1 MLHHPGQFNSD
12 ENPTLLA
19 GQYFQSLSNS
29 VAPRESAPS
38 LSAAPHIRHLLVI
51 QDQDGERVVP
61 LEASTYTI
69 GRHPANSMVIKDKAI
84 SRHHALLLRVPDP
97 QSGNFFFRIID
108 GNLQGQRSHNG
119 LWING
124 QRYYSRDLSHHDVI
138 AFSAKVHAVYHQV
151 IDEEIDPKATQSAV
165 PDSRKS
171 FHPAVTDT
179 ERQQLNDA
187 ALVRLS
193 SMAEMLPHPIIEM
206 DMEGQITYLNPAA
219 MEQFPDL
226 RQEASHP
233 LKAGLTAGF
242 LKNLNH
248 YYVREVEIGSHF
260 YEQSI
265 HCIPQSQIIR
275 SYLIDITQRKHME
288 QILRKSEERYAAA
301 ARGANDGL
309 WDWDLSHNTIYF
321 SPRWK
326 AMIGYA
332 DPDLSDRVDEWFERI
347 HPDDRCHVKD
357 ELERHISGR
366 SPHFETEYR
375 LQHRNGEYRW
385 FRSRGLVCLDEQQ
398 KPYRIAGS
406 QTDITEYHLARE
418 QLLHDAFYDSMTG
431 LPNRVYLVD
440 RISQALKQCQHH
452 QQEHCAVLFLDLDR
466 FKVIN
471 DSLGHMLGD
480 RLLIEVAHRL
490 SSCLCPEDTVARL
503 GGDEFVLLI
512 NRIGDRDAAIRTA
525 QRIQESLKTG
535 FKLGGHEVFTTA
547 SIGIALGH
555 PHYESAEDLLRDADA
570 AMYQAKRQ
578 GKNRHALF
586 RDTMHTQ
593 AVELLQLENDLRR
606 ALERQEFQLHYQ
618 PIVQL
623 ETQTII
629 GFEALARWQHPER
642 GLVPPSDFIPLAEDT
657 GMIVPLGQWL
667 LREACQQL
675 QQWQQ
680 QFPRQSPLSIS
691 VNISSCQFAQANFV
705 SSLCKILAEH
715 PIAEGSLKLE
725 ITEGVIM
732 EQAETVAEKLNQL
745 KTLGIRLSID
755 DFGTGYSS
763 LSYLQTFPVDTLKV
777 DRSFVM
783 KMGHSDSR
791 EIVKT
796 IIMLA
801 HNLKLDV
808 IAEGIETQAQAKL
821 LQEMNCEYGQGY
833 LYSRPVSHH
842 AIPDLLS
849 QPNIESAVTARP
861 VIF

>member
-1 MLHHPGQFNSD
+1 MIHHPNQVNID
-12 ENPTLLA
+12 ETPTTLPSTV
-19 GQYFQSLSNS
+19 GQSLQRS
-29 VAPRESAPS
+29 VFALESVPS
-38 LSAAPHIRHLLVI
+38 SRDISQIRHLLVI
-51 QDQDGERVVP
+51 QDKGGERVVP

-69 GRHPANSMVIKDKAI
+69 GRHPANSLVIKDKAI
-84 SRHHALLLRVPDP
+84 SRHHALLLRIPDP

-124 QRYYSRDLSHHDVI
+124 QRYYSRDLKDQDVI
-138 AFSAKVHAVYHQV
+138 AFSSKVHAVYHQV
-151 IDEEIDPKATQSAV
+151 IDKEIDPKATHSSELA
-165 PDSRKS
+165 PLKPCR
-171 FHPAVTDT
+171 PASVTDT

-193 SMAEMLPHPIIEM
+193 SMAEMLPHPIVEM

-219 MEQFPDL
+219 IEQFPDL
-226 RQEASHP
+226 RQDTTHP

-248 YYVREVEIGSHF
+248 YYVREVEIGHHF

-265 HCIPQSQIIR
+265 HCIPQSQLIR
-275 SYLIDITQRKHME
+275 SYLIDITQRKHIE

-309 WDWDLSHNTIYF
+309 WDWDLNHNTIYF

-326 AMIGYA
+326 AMIGYE
-332 DPDLSDRVDEWFERI
+332 DQDLSDQGEEWFGRI
-347 HPDDRCHVKD
+347 HRDDYIQVKN

-375 LQHRNGEYRW
+375 LQHRNGDYRW
-385 FRSRGLVCLDEQQ
+385 FRSRGLVCLDSQQ

-431 LPNRVYLVD
+431 LPNRVCLVD
-440 RISQALKQCQHH
+440 RISQALKQGKHH
-452 QQEHCAVLFLDLDR
+452 QHESCAVLFIDLDR

-490 SSCLCPEDTVARL
+490 SSCLRKEDTVARL

-512 NRIGDRDAAIRTA
+512 NNICDRNAAICTA
-525 QRIQESLKTG
+525 QRIQDSLKTG
-535 FKLGGHEVFTTA
+535 FNLGGQEVFTTA
-547 SIGIALGH
+547 SIGIALGN

-578 GKNRHALF
+578 GKNQYILF
-586 RDTMHTQ
+586 QDTMHTQ
-593 AVELLQLENDLRR
+593 AVELLQLETDLRR
-606 ALERQEFQLHYQ
+606 AIERQEFQLHYQ
-618 PIVQL
+618 PIV
-623 ETQTII
+623 EIRTHTII
-629 GFEALARWQHPER
+629 GFEALARWQHPDR

-657 GMIVPLGQWL
+657 GMIVPLGEWL
-667 LREACQQL
+667 LREACQQM

-680 QFPRQSPLSIS
+680 QFPREVPLSIS
-691 VNISSCQFAQANFV
+691 VNISSCQFAQADFV
-705 SSLCKILAEH
+705 SGLCDILAEH

-732 EQAETVAEKLNQL
+732 EQAETVAIKLNQL
-745 KTLGIRLSID
+745 KALGIRLSID

-783 KMGHSDSR
+783 KMGHPDSC

-808 IAEGIETQAQAKL
+808 IAEGVETLAQSKL
-821 LQEMNCEYGQGY
+821 LKEMNCEYAQGY
-833 LYSRPVSHH
+833 LYSRPVSHS
-842 AIPDLLS
+842 AVKGLLS
-849 QPNIESAVTARP
+849 NPLDLK
-861 VIF
+861 